1 MDLPPKDQNRI
12 FETIWNPIEEN
23 ARDNVKQSSLVSE
36 FIRDY
41 LTLRNKKIPNKNKVY
56 AEFKSI
62 YANRKDEAYHQELEN
77 IKSLSIHY
85 KKFINPTT
93 VTDTNIKNF
102 IAFFKYKL
110 IKTEKRD

>member
-23 ARDNVKQSSLVSE
+23 ARDYVQQTSLVSAY
-36 FIRDY
+36 IRDY

-62 YANRKDEAYHQELEN
+62 YNNKKDEGYHQELEN

-85 KKFINPTT
+85 KKFINPSI
-93 VTDTNIKNF
+93 VEDTDIKRE
-102 IAFFKYKL
+102 L
-110 IKTEKRD
+110 